1 MRAVRGAIQVDRDD
15 PVEVMDA
22 TRLLL
27 REIIEANSLVPDDLV
42 SILFTAT
49 PDLRSGF
56 PARAA
61 RDLGLTDVPLMCA
74 QEMDVEGG
82 LPRTV
87 RVLVTAETPLPRDR
101 VRHVYLGGARALRP
115 DLAQP
120 MAGAR

>member
-49 PDLRSGF
+49 PDIVWKVRLRAGI
-56 PARAA
+56 AA
-61 RDLGLTDVPLMCA
+61 VLAALGTPSLDELDKAWDAA
-74 QEMDVEGG
+74 QRG
-82 LPRTV
+82 LQQ
-87 RVLVTAETPLPRDR
+87 
-101 VRHVYLGGARALRP
+101 G
-115 DLAQP
+115 
-120 MAGAR
+120 